1 MRLYPAF
8 NLYHD
13 DLTIVVDNNIPSV
26 TLLDDVSIETMA
38 VNTVL
43 LNTAFL
49 QATSIGESS
58 F

>member
-1 MRLYPAF
+1 
-8 NLYHD
+8 
-13 DLTIVVDNNIPSV
+13 V

-49 QATSIGESS
+49 QATSIGESFYIIS
-58 F
+58 SVRKKVTGILSYFSRC